1 MPAKATVGRQAIV
14 VGASIAGLSA
24 AAALA
29 PFFEQVLVLERDR
42 LPEDASHRAGTP
54 QSRHPHAL
62 LIGGLRALCE
72 LMPDFER
79 ELLAAGAIRLNNDM
93 DLLVER
99 PGQGSPLQRDLGLDS
114 LAVSRPA
121 IDHAARR
128 CLAALTNVSLRGGAR
143 VLRLVAAP
151 DGAVGGVAIESTDG
165 SKAREQTL
173 TADLVVDASGRGAL
187 TAAFL
192 KDSGFPGPDETVIGI
207 DLAYATAVFEIP
219 RDAPGSWKSVLT
231 FGEANTLGA
240 LLWPIEGN
248 RWIVALGGRHGH
260 QARPGDL
267 EGYLEFA
274 RTLRTPTVFEAIR
287 HAKPDGPVTRIGF
300 RENVR
305 RHYERLERF
314 PRGLLPIGDAICRF
328 NPVYGQGMSVA
339 AQEACLLKRLLD
351 ERSAE
356 RDPLPGLARAFLA
369 EVPKLIE
376 TPWRVAEFDF
386 AHPETRGERP
396 ADFDFRLKFSGAMG
410 KLIAEDEAVH
420 RLVVEV
426 NHLIKPRSAYQESG
440 VTARVMAMIAAS

>member
-1 MPAKATVGRQAIV
+1 MPAKSMVGRQAIV
-14 VGASIAGLSA
+14 VGASVAGLSA

-42 LPEDASHRAGTP
+42 LPDDTGHRPGTP

-62 LIGGLRALCE
+62 LIGGLRALCA

-79 ELLAAGAIRLNNDM
+79 ELLAAGAIRLNNDI
-93 DLLVER
+93 DLRIER
-99 PGQGSPLQRDLGLDS
+99 PGYDLFPPRDLGLYT

-128 CLAALTNVSLRGGAR
+128 CLASLGNVTLRGGAR
-143 VLRLVAAP
+143 VRRLVASP
-151 DGAVGGVAIESTDG
+151 DGAVAGVTIESTDG
-165 SKAREQTL
+165 SKARQQTL

-192 KDSGFPGPDETVIGI
+192 KDAGFPGPDETVIGI
-207 DLAYATAVFEIP
+207 DLAYATGVFEIP
-219 RDAPGSWKSVLT
+219 RDAPGGWKSVMT

-248 RWIVALGGRHGH
+248 RWIVALGGRHDH

-267 EGYLEFA
+267 EAYLAFA

-287 HAKPDGPVTRIGF
+287 SAKPESPIARIGF
-300 RENVR
+300 RESVR

-314 PRGLLPIGDAICRF
+314 PRGLVPIGDAICRF

-339 AQEACLLKRLLD
+339 AQEACLLKRLLG
-351 ERSAE
+351 ERST
-356 RDPLPGLARAFLA
+356 DPLPGLARAFLA
-369 EVPKLIE
+369 EVPTLLE
-376 TPWRVAEFDF
+376 TPWGVAEFDF
-386 AHPETRGERP
+386 ALPETRGERP
-396 ADFDFRLKFSGAMG
+396 ADFDFRLKFSRA
-410 KLIAEDEAVH
+410 LTQLVAEDEAVN
-420 RLVVEV
+420 RLVTEV
-426 NHLIKPRSAYQESG
+426 NHLIKPRSAYRESG
-440 VTARVMAMIAAS
+440 VSARVMAMIT